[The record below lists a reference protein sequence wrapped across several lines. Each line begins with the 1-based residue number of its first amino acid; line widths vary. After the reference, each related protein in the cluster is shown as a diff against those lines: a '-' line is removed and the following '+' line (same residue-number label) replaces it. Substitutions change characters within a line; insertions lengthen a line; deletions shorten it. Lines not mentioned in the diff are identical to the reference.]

1 MEQTITE
8 LLNKAAS
15 QDPDLVV
22 TAGQQLLLLTS
33 TNDETKNPVYVA
45 LAKVVFSS
53 GDATQLTVDGQFI
66 GLIHLKNVLF
76 DSRIWQSLT
85 QAERDHIKQQILN
98 FVASGRQPLQHL
110 NSVEQ
115 TPRVGSCVS
124 ELVARFVRNEWLKEG
139 WSDVLWQQLIDCCAW
154 TSLRLAVRAAAS
166 FRLPAR
172 RKAFLK
178 VINSLLPNLVNLWH
192 GSFTNPTSFEYCTL
206 LSRLLYTCI
215 AAIGANLKT
224 GPFLFS
230 EDRVVLAGQL
240 FETSFAIL
248 EKLSYESPSDNQAR
262 FGPAVLTRR
271 VAKLSLAI
279 FMACAPS
286 VRGQY
291 ASTIMS
297 QITNQLSSIK
307 TSMGLDEKSAKW
319 LLALIYSILPC
330 CTMSEPLLDMSED
343 GISTLRSWFFSA
355 DAEKSHNHIAGLL
368 LTIVHQFLPLSDGEV
383 VTLIERTEECLST
396 GGSTGDG
403 GGGGGN
409 GSGNPTNAAC
419 IWDVDGQTRELLRTD
434 LRSVLGLHGSEQQIQ
449 AFGRQLA
456 ELICTQCVAS
466 HDDQFSEVL
475 LQLISHL
482 QTNLSTAMQFECLL
496 RLVQLCLPHRH
507 TDQRWVSLSEYLLQ
521 ASVEFL
527 KKHSASAHQDL
538 SMTPSVRYGL
548 PILLTRILTL
558 SVRCAIYCDLSG
570 YSPCVTSRCCEATA
584 QLVQFLGTSPP
595 FAIESKAM
603 LCVRLAAANSLSWLL
618 SQPLFPSESIA
629 PHLHALFANLVQLI
643 QDVSECETR
652 VHLLGILCKLIES
665 TDLVGDTQLTSHL
678 LGVLDNLWHLDQRS
692 TALRA
697 NILDAISLL
706 LLALN
711 AADETDSQL
720 IQFRENLQAPIVTLI
735 LTAVQECDA
744 FGTEALF
751 DPCLR
756 LWLSAVSG
764 EGARWSPAL
773 ECLMPALVGSTD
785 ASNSGGDH
793 SKCRPSKHL
802 LHRVDTAEQAELIF
816 RIAEGS
822 LLLVCSHSDRDQL
835 VNFLRRWTEPFWC
848 AVLQETTGIDG
859 QGLESL
865 YSTANALGDDES
877 PDNESQCRI
886 KLLHLL
892 TLWLSV
898 YVDMMPDGT
907 GQLSPSLFGLMAH
920 ATRAC
925 LKRAPVNMHEDV
937 CPRATQMRLGLLAR
951 LAICPGYWN
960 VFLHLVQL
968 ALVPSSTDNSL
979 QLPTATNV
987 NVPPSSDA
995 DDCQLVGV
1003 CLTRWLAR
1011 ADSVS
1016 GPIDRRC
1023 FALSCLMAL
1032 RFCAQSSGTP
1042 LTDSFAVDATVI
1054 DTWAASNTLHANW
1067 LEPVVNLCI
1076 QVLFDE
1082 ERGPA
1087 SCTDISR
1094 FPHPQL
1100 ISTRSSLVR
1109 QLLSEFASWQ
1119 ECVGGPVS
1127 ADALFRCHVD
1137 PVLRAQLDTQLSGY
1151 QLTAS

>member
-1 MEQTITE
+1 MEQTLTE

-33 TNDETKNPVYVA
+33 TNDEAKNPVYVT

-53 GDATQLTVDGQFI
+53 ADATQLTIDGQFI

-85 QAERDHIKQQILN
+85 QAEREHIKQQILN
-98 FVASGRQPLQHL
+98 FLASGRQPLQHL
-110 NSVEQ
+110 NNVEQ

-139 WSDVLWQQLIDCCAW
+139 WSDVLWQQLIDCFAW

-172 RKAFLK
+172 RKEFL
-178 VINSLLPNLVNLWH
+178 
-192 GSFTNPTSFEYCTL
+192 
-206 LSRLLYTCI
+206 
-215 AAIGANLKT
+215 
-224 GPFLFS
+224 

-240 FETSFAIL
+240 FETSFTIL
-248 EKLSYESPSDNQAR
+248 EKLFCDFPSDKQER

-291 ASTIMS
+291 APTIMS
-297 QITNQLSSIK
+297 QINNQLSSTK
-307 TSMGLDEKSAKW
+307 TSAGLDEKSSKW

-330 CTMSEPLLDMSED
+330 CTMSEPLLDMNED
-343 GISTLRSWFFSA
+343 GISTLCSWLFSA
-355 DAEKSHNHIAGLL
+355 DAEKSHNHIAELL
-368 LTIVHQFLPLSDGEV
+368 LTIVHRFLPLSDGEV
-383 VTLIERTEECLST
+383 VNLIERTEECLST

-403 GGGGGN
+403 GGEN

-434 LRSVLGLHGSEQQIQ
+434 LRSILGLHGSEQQIQ

-466 HDDQFSEVL
+466 HDDQFSEVF
-475 LQLISHL
+475 LQLIS
-482 QTNLSTAMQFECLL
+482 AG
-496 RLVQLCLPHRH
+496 
-507 TDQRWVSLSEYLLQ
+507 
-521 ASVEFL
+521 VEFL
-527 KKHSASAHQDL
+527 KKHSASAHQDV

-548 PILLTRILTL
+548 PLLLTRILTL
-558 SVRCAIYCDLSG
+558 SVRCAIYCDSSG
-570 YSPCVTSRCCEATA
+570 YSSWCCEATA

-595 FAIESKAM
+595 FAIEPKAM

-618 SQPLFPSESIA
+618 GQPLFPSESVA

-643 QDVSECETR
+643 QSSYRSVSSEA
-652 VHLLGILCKLIES
+652 
-665 TDLVGDTQLTSHL
+665 SHPSEVEPQQ
-678 LGVLDNLWHLDQRS
+678 LGVQINGHFMNNQCVFPIFCVRLHHPHHHAVKSSSSLSPSTDQRS

-711 AADETDSQL
+711 AADETDPQL
-720 IQFRENLQAPIVTLI
+720 IQFRDNLQAPIVTLI

-744 FGTEALF
+744 FGTEALL

-756 LWLSAVSG
+756 LWLSAVTG

-773 ECLMPALVGSTD
+773 ECLMPALVGSTG
-785 ASNSGGDH
+785 ALNSGGDH
-793 SKCRPSKHL
+793 PKCRPSKHL
-802 LHRVDTAEQAELIF
+802 LHRVDTAEQAELVF

-822 LLLVCSHSDRDQL
+822 LLLVCSHSDRDQV
-835 VNFLRRWTEPFWC
+835 VNFLHRWTEPFWC

-859 QGLESL
+859 QDLESL

-898 YVDMMPDGT
+898 YVDLVPDGT
-907 GQLSPSLFGLMAH
+907 GQLTPSLFGLMAH
-920 ATRAC
+920 SARAC
-925 LKRAPVNMHEDV
+925 LKRAPINMHEDV

-968 ALVPSSTDNSL
+968 ALVPPSKDNSL
-979 QLPTATNV
+979 QLPTTTNL
-987 NVPPSSDA
+987 NVPAPNESDH
-995 DDCQLVGV
+995 CQLVGV

-1011 ADSVS
+1011 ADSVN
-1016 GPIDRRC
+1016 GPMDRRC

-1032 RFCAQSSGTP
+1032 RFCAQSSATL
-1042 LTDSFAVDATVI
+1042 LTDISAVDATVL
-1054 DTWAASNTLHANW
+1054 DTWAASNTLNANW

-1082 ERGPA
+1082 DRGPA
-1087 SCTDISR
+1087 SYTDSSR

-1100 ISTRSSLVR
+1100 VSTRSSLVH

-1119 ECVGGPVS
+1119 EGVGGPLS

-1151 QLTAS
+1151 QR